1 MKTCIVKNIKIGEG
15 KPKICLPVVG
25 KINEEIL
32 QQISSFSSYIYDF
45 IELRIDFYENI
56 YDPSK
61 VISLLKEIKKITNKP
76 ILFTYRSLKEGG
88 QVQLSDDEYMKL
100 IETVCCSDVDMI
112 DIEVMS
118 GNQLVYQLV
127 DMIHKNNK
135 KVILSYHDFT
145 STPNDLEIKSV
156 LEKMEILNGDI
167 LKIAVMPQTYK
178 DVIRLL
184 NVTME
189 MSERLNKPL
198 ITMSMGHLGK
208 VSRLIGELTGSCVT
222 FASAGKSSA
231 PGQVSVE
238 DINMILEA
246 IHND

>member
-1 MKTCIVKNIKIGEG
+1 MKTCVVKNIKIGEG

-25 KINEEIL
+25 KTNEEIL

-56 YDPSK
+56 SDSSK
-61 VISLLKEIKKITNKP
+61 VISLLKEITKITNKP

-88 QVQLSDDEYMKL
+88 QVQLSDDEYVRL
-100 IETVCCSDVDMI
+100 IETACCSDVDMI
-112 DIEVMS
+112 DVEVMS

-127 DMIHKNNK
+127 EMIHKNNK

-145 STPNDLEIKSV
+145 ATPNDLEIKGV

-189 MSERLNKPL
+189 MSEKLNKPL

-231 PGQVSVE
+231 PGQVDVE

>member
-189 MSERLNKPL
+189 MSEKLNKPL

-208 VSRLIGELTGSCVT
+208 ISRLIGELTGSCVT

-231 PGQVSVE
+231 PGQVDVE
-238 DINMILEA
+238 DINIILEA

>member
-135 KVILSYHDFT
+135 KVILSYHDFI

>member
-1 MKTCIVKNIKIGEG
+1 MKTCVVKNIKIGEG

-25 KINEEIL
+25 KTNEEIL

-56 YDPSK
+56 FDSSK
-61 VISLLKEIKKITNKP
+61 VISLLKEITKIMNKP

-88 QVQLSDDEYMKL
+88 QVQLSDDEYVRL
-100 IETVCCSDVDMI
+100 IETACCSDVDMI
-112 DIEVMS
+112 DVEVMS

-127 DMIHKNNK
+127 EMIHKNNK

-178 DVIRLL
+178 DVIHLL

-189 MSERLNKPL
+189 MSEKLNKPL

-208 VSRLIGELTGSCVT
+208 ISRLIGELTGSCVT

-231 PGQVSVE
+231 PGQVDVE